1 MSRKN
6 LLVLAALSVLGFG
19 VLVVNRAFALVNPY
33 SLSSTGIITSSTDTN
48 VRPPVRD
55 PLRPPTRSP
64 FVP

>member
-6 LLVLAALSVLGFG
+6 LFALAALGVLGLSA
-19 VLVVNRAFALVNPY
+19 LVVGRAFALADPY
-33 SLSSTGIITSSTDTN
+33 SDSVLTITSPTSSI
-48 VRPPVRD
+48 RPPVRD

>member
-6 LLVLAALSVLGFG
+6 LFVLAAVAVLGLSAFA
-19 VLVVNRAFALVNPY
+19 VSRAFAVDPY
-33 SLSSTGIITSSTDTN
+33 SPTGLTITSSPTSS